1 MTGPFGA
8 DQAELVTGWGRTA
21 ATAARRL
28 APETSDDVRKAL
40 LHSEGSVIPRG
51 LGRSYGDTA
60 QSAGGTVVDCTGL
73 DAVRLVD
80 VAGAKVTVAAGVSL
94 DALMRTLVPLG
105 LFVPVTPGTR
115 HVTVGG
121 AIASDI
127 HGKNHHHDGSFC
139 DYVESM
145 VLDLPDGRRLH
156 LTPEDEAFWATAGG
170 LGLTGV
176 VVEATLRMRPITTS
190 SMLVDTWRAADLDA
204 CMADLEASD
213 AAHRYSVAW
222 IDCLATGSSLGR
234 SVITCGDHADVEDL
248 PARQRSRPLAFDPHS
263 RLQAPQVV
271 PPGLMNRATVRAFN
285 EVWFRK
291 APRRRHRSVE
301 SIPSYFHPLDGVR
314 GWNRLYGPRGFLQ
327 HQSLVPFGEEAA
339 LRLIIERLAD
349 SGCASFLAVLK
360 RFGPGNAG
368 HLSFPMPGWTLAL
381 DLPIGPPALGP
392 MLDELDQLVVAAG
405 GRVYLAK
412 DSRMR
417 PELVSAMYPGLDGW
431 RAVQHDLDP
440 GGRLR
445 SDQSHRLE
453 LLP

>member
-1 MTGPFGA
+1 MTSTCDVKA
-8 DQAELVTGWGRTA
+8 QLVSGWGRTA
-21 ATAARRL
+21 PTAANL
-28 APETSDDVRKAL
+28 LLPGTEGDVREAL
-40 LHSEGSVIPRG
+40 RGCDGPFIARG
-51 LGRSYGDTA
+51 LGRSYGDSA
-60 QSAGGTVVDCTGL
+60 QSAGGTVVDCTRL
-73 DAVRLVD
+73 DAIRSVD
-80 VAGAKVTVAAGVSL
+80 VERALVTVAGGVSL
-94 DALMRTLVPLG
+94 DALMRGLVPLG

-145 VLDLPDGRRLH
+145 VLDLPDGRRLEV
-156 LTPEDEAFWATAGG
+156 TPDDDVFWATAGG

-176 VVEATLRMRPITTS
+176 VVEATLRMRPVATS
-190 SMLVDTWRAADLDA
+190 SMVVDTWRAADLDE
-204 CMADLEASD
+204 CMAGLEASD

-222 IDCLATGSSLGR
+222 IDCLAKGARLGR
-234 SVITCGDHADVEDL
+234 SVITCGEHAGVEDL
-248 PARQRSRPLAFDPHS
+248 SARGRARPLGFDPRS
-263 RLQAPQVV
+263 PLGAPEGV
-271 PPGLMNRATVRAFN
+271 PPGLMNRATVGAFN

-291 APRRRHRSVE
+291 ASRRRRRSVQPI
-301 SIPSYFHPLDGVR
+301 SAFFHPLDGVR

-327 HQSLVPFGEEAA
+327 HQSLLPFGQEAA
-339 LRLIIERLAD
+339 LRTIIERLAA

-368 HLSFPMPGWTLAL
+368 PLSFPMPGWTLAL

-392 MLDELDQLVVAAG
+392 MLDELDELVVGAG

-417 PELVSAMYPGLDGW
+417 PELVPEMYPRLDEW
-431 RAVQHDLDP
+431 RAVQRSVDP
-440 GGRLR
+440 GARLH
-445 SDQSHRLE
+445 SDQSRRLQ
-453 LLP
+453 LLG

>member
-1 MTGPFGA
+1 MTATDPQEAG
-8 DQAELVTGWGRTA
+8 LVSGWGRTA
-21 ATAARRL
+21 ATAARRV
-28 APETSDDVRKAL
+28 APTSVDDVRKAL
-40 LHSEGSVIPRG
+40 LHSDGRVIPRG

-60 QSAGGTVVDCTGL
+60 QTAGGTVVDCTGL
-73 DAVRLVD
+73 DAVRSVD

-156 LTPEDEAFWATAGG
+156 LTPEDDAFWATAGG

-176 VVEATLRMRPITTS
+176 VVEATLRMRAIATS
-190 SMLVDTWRAADLDA
+190 SMVVDTWRAGDLDA

-222 IDCLATGSSLGR
+222 IDCLSTGTRLGR
-234 SVITCGDHADVEDL
+234 SVITCGDHAEVEDL
-248 PARQRSRPLAFDPHS
+248 PVRQRSDPLAFSAHS
-263 RLQAPQVV
+263 RLGAPEHV
-271 PPGLMNRATVRAFN
+271 PPGLMNRMTVRAFN
-285 EVWFRK
+285 ELWFRK
-291 APRRRHRSVE
+291 ASRHRHRSVE
-301 SIPSYFHPLDGVR
+301 SIPAYFHPLDGVR

-327 HQSLVPFGEEAA
+327 HQSLIPFGEEAA
-339 LRLIIERLAD
+339 LRAIVERLAA

-381 DLPIGPPALGP
+381 DLPIGPAALGP
-392 MLDELDQLVVAAG
+392 MLDELDELVVGAG

-417 PELVSAMYPGLDGW
+417 PELVPAMYPHLERW
-431 RAVQHDLDP
+431 RAVQHELDP
-440 GGRLR
+440 AGRLR
-445 SDQSHRLE
+445 SDQSRRLQ